1 MIPLLINMD
10 ENVSKDDVKVLI
22 TCSVDVFRRSRRF
35 EIHTGKSYPQTSSH
49 DCTYMHDILRAH
61 TYCSYVASSVYTVG
75 RRTLKIQDF
84 PHHKM

>member
-35 EIHTGKSYPQTSSH
+35 EIHTGKSYPQTSNLKPPLMTVRT
-49 DCTYMHDILRAH
+49 CT
-61 TYCSYVASSVYTVG
+61 TFYVLIRTVA
-75 RRTLKIQDF
+75 
-84 PHHKM
+84 M